1 MKGVFND
8 SYCFI
13 QEFQVFMQ
21 LSPFF
26 RMLLIYTIGMF
37 GGGLIVHFYYVQHE
51 EDLYTATLFAAKSPK
66 LTANDN
72 AYKQLILSNDSIHE
86 HALQHLAEATL
97 ANVLAKQVRVFCWI
111 LTMPANHKSKA
122 VHVKA
127 TWAGRCNNYLFISSE
142 TDSHL
147 PSIAV
152 INTEGRNLLW
162 NKTAGAIKYMA
173 KHYANDYDYFMK
185 ADDDSYVIVEN
196 LRKILHKENPDK
208 PFIMGRRFKPFVKQG
223 YMSGGGGYVLSRA
236 GLLNIAN
243 GLENNAVCQSNKY
256 AFAEDVK
263 LGSCAE
269 ATNVS
274 VIDSLDA
281 EGREC
286 FHPFSPSHM
295 LTKDTNGYPEWYLKY
310 NYHRI
315 DTGFDCCSDYAVSF
329 HYIRPEEMYLYE
341 YMLYHLHPYGI
352 HRDYM
357 DLMSYLQQNRIS

>member
-1 MKGVFND
+1 M
-8 SYCFI
+8 I
-13 QEFQVFMQ
+13 
-21 LSPFF
+21 
-26 RMLLIYTIGMF
+26 LIYTMGMF
-37 GGGLIVHFYYVQHE
+37 GGGLIVHIYHVQHE
-51 EDLYTATLFAAKSPK
+51 ENAYTTALFAAAKSPK
-66 LTANDN
+66 LITNDN
-72 AYKQLILSNDSIHE
+72 AYQQLIHSNDSIHE

-97 ANVLAKQVRVFCWI
+97 ANALAKQVRVFCWI
-111 LTMPANHKSKA
+111 LTMPKNHQSKA

-127 TWAGRCNNYLFISSE
+127 TWAGRCNKYLFISSE
-142 TDSHL
+142 TNDSL

-152 INTEGRNLLW
+152 INSEGRNLLW
-162 NKTAGAIKYMA
+162 NKTAGAIKYIA
-173 KHYANDYDYFMK
+173 KHFANDYDYFMK

-196 LRKILHKENPDK
+196 LRKILQKQNPDK

-243 GLENNAVCQSNKY
+243 GLETNPTCRSKENV
-256 AFAEDVK
+256 FAEDVK

-269 ATNVS
+269 ATNVT
-274 VIDSLDA
+274 VVDSLDA

-286 FHPFSPSHM
+286 FHPFSPLHM
-295 LTKDTNGYPEWYLKY
+295 LTDNSKTYPDWFLEY

-315 DTGFDCCSDYAVSF
+315 DTGFNCCSDYAVSF
-329 HYIRPEEMYLYE
+329 HYIEPEEMYLYE

-357 DLMSYLQQNRIS
+357 DLINYLQQKRNSMIP